1 MAAHRIL
8 YFSATEHRLYRSSF
22 GGLELEGRFGNDEN
36 GLAEFHGFLADK
48 AGALFA
54 VLADLAGED
63 FHEEQIPLV
72 RGGDREAVV
81 ARRLAQR
88 YRDARLATA
97 LPLGAVTVGERKNER
112 VLLASF
118 TNTQLLVPWLDA
130 LEAAGTKLSGVYS
143 VPLLAP
149 ALAAALAA
157 REPRLLVV
165 SAHRAGLRQ
174 CYLENGRIRF
184 GRLEPTVDAAPA
196 TLAAFVRTESHRLLQ
211 YLITLRALP
220 RDSGPVKVLVIA
232 PAGERAAFESALNPD
247 AGLIFRTIDY
257 AEAARAIKL
266 KRAPAEMQA
275 EALFVYLAAR
285 KPPSAQFASRDERR
299 RYLVWQLQ
307 RGIVAAGAAGF
318 LACALFSASR
328 WADVLDTRTQ
338 AAEQAASA
346 RNAAQQYERI
356 TASFPVTD
364 TTTENLKVT
373 VVEFR
378 RIAERSSSPERS
390 LRHVAAVLDRYPQFE
405 LDALRW
411 NVGKL
416 GEARDGASAG
426 TPAPASVPAP
436 GNAKGDDR
444 SELYVFIE
452 VSGRVN
458 ATQRNDYRAITAQV
472 QNFASALVGEGYQ
485 LVRTQL
491 PFDVTSEGTL
501 SGDMGTAAESNE
513 APRFTITIGRR
524 LP

>member
-1 MAAHRIL
+1 MADRRIL
-8 YFSATEHRLYRSSF
+8 YFTSEEHLLYRSAF
-22 GGLELEGRFGNDEN
+22 GSVALEARFAADET
-36 GLAEFHGFLADK
+36 GLAEFQRYLGDK
-48 AGALFA
+48 EGALFA

-63 FHEEQIPLV
+63 FHEEQIPAV
-72 RGGDREAVV
+72 RGGDREALL

-88 YRDARLATA
+88 YRDTRLATA
-97 LPLGAVTVGERKNER
+97 LSLGQAAGGARRNER

-118 TNTQLLVPWLDA
+118 TNTQVLAPWLDA
-130 LEAAGTKLSGVYS
+130 LEAAHTRLSGVYS

-149 ALAAALAA
+149 ALAAALGA

-165 SAHRAGLRQ
+165 TAHRAGLRQ
-174 CYLENGRIRF
+174 CYVEKGHLRF
-184 GRLEPTVDAAPA
+184 GRLEATADTAPEG
-196 TLAAFVRTESHRLLQ
+196 LAAFVHSETHRLFQ
-211 YLITLRALP
+211 YLVTLRALP
-220 RDSGPVKVLVIA
+220 RDGGPVQVLVVA
-232 PAGERAAFESALNPD
+232 PAGQRSAFESALHSD
-247 AGLIFRTIDY
+247 ASLTFRTIDY
-257 AEAARAIKL
+257 ADALRSLRLRRTPPET
-266 KRAPAEMQA
+266 QG
-275 EALFVYLAAR
+275 EALFVHLAAR
-285 KPPSAQFASRDERR
+285 KPPREQFATRDDRR

-307 RGIVAAGAAGF
+307 RGIIAAGAIGF
-318 LACALFSASR
+318 LACALFGGSR
-328 WADVLDTRTQ
+328 WLEVINTRSL
-338 AAEQAASA
+338 ASEQAASA

-356 TASFPVTD
+356 TSTFPVTD

-513 APRFTITIGRR
+513 EA
-524 LP
+524 